1 VQKLHFLL
9 FFLLI
14 PFTLLAQ
21 KRTKITLVNSQHS
34 TVDLKSNISYLR
46 KPVFQQDNAILRCDS
61 AVFFEA
67 RNVFEAYNNVHI
79 NQADTVNIYSDRLT
93 YDGNTKMAHLSSNVR
108 LLDRTSVLTTNIL
121 DYNMNTKVGT
131 YVQGGKIVSKGAK
144 AENDVTV
151 TSKNGYYFANSRDA
165 YFRYDVVVVSPEV
178 RILSDTMRYNTLNSW
193 TYFYG
198 PTNIKG
204 KDDNLYTENGAY
216 NTKSEYAYF
225 GRKNLYTSGSK
236 SLKGDSL
243 YYDGIAGYGKA
254 VRNIVFSDTVDRTVL
269 YGQLGYYYK
278 ADERALV
285 TKNPYVGMGKD
296 SVKVN
301 DVLRPDTLWVGAD
314 TLETQMVLRQTL
326 KLIPRPVIKKD
337 NEIGSDAPE
346 NGEDPKA
353 ARKKRN
359 AEAQEA
365 ASGKAAGRKEEE
377 GSAEAGG
384 QGAGGKAEEAGA
396 AAGEKAGAVS
406 KATNTA
412 DSLSKVALSKVP
424 QGKVPQGKA
433 PKLKGKAAKAAAK
446 AAAAAKKLDAA
457 NPDLKNAVLAGNI
470 GLDSLKKI
478 AGADSTGVILN
489 AAADSLKKVAATG
502 NGLSKAAA
510 DSLKKVVAAGNGVS
524 KAAADSLK
532 KVASGITA
540 NANAKASATNAA
552 NSISKATSGAIK
564 AAAGTAKSTNNPA
577 SKTTTA
583 ASSTGIASAAN
594 GGKSAA
600 AKDTTKNKAAA
611 KPPVILDP
619 TDTVKVRAIKAYHN
633 VRVYKSNLQAKS
645 DSLFYNSADSTLR
658 WFKNPIMWGEGSQQ
672 TGDTIYLQMKNSKL
686 SSVQVL
692 QSAFSVNVEKDSA
705 HFNQVKGKV
714 MTGFFREGKIQSLYV
729 DGNAE
734 SIYFTKDDNNV
745 YKEMNQTVSSRLK
758 ITFKD
763 DEIADLVTI
772 KEAESA
778 ITPLSKLDEDVFLTG
793 FMWKPELRPLS
804 KRDITNP
811 KARKATPSKKP
822 VGPKI
827 EANANAEGAEKD
839 NKDPDAQPSDERKSD
854 AKNPKGTSAKGTT
867 ATGKSTNAAASEAE
881 KATSG
886 DGDVKRTDTKGKA
899 GSAAKSAAGVAK
911 SSVQD
916 TLPADKTAVSGTPAA
931 KPAAKPTSTTTKP
944 VTPAVKPAAT
954 TRKPTT
960 TAEKPTTTAKPAN
973 TSTGNSKSSEL
984 DTLKKKPVQ

>member
-1 VQKLHFLL
+1 MQKLHYLL
-9 FFLLI
+9 FFILL
-14 PFTLLAQ
+14 PFTVLAQ

-131 YVQGGKIVSKGAK
+131 YVQGGKIVSKDAK
-144 AENDVTV
+144 GGNEVTV
-151 TSKNGYYFANSRDA
+151 TSKNGYYFANTRDA

-178 RILSDTMRYNTLNSW
+178 KILSDTMRYNTLNNW

-225 GRKNLYTSGSK
+225 GKRNLYTSGSK

-296 SVKVN
+296 SVRVN
-301 DVLRPDTLWVGAD
+301 DVLRPDTLWLGAD

-326 KLIPRPVIKKD
+326 KLLPRPVVKKD
-337 NEIGSDAPE
+337 NEIGSDAVPE
-346 NGEDPKA
+346 GEDPKA
-353 ARKKRN
+353 ARRKRN
-359 AEAQEA
+359 AAAQ
-365 ASGKAAGRKEEE
+365 AGD
-377 GSAEAGG
+377 EAGN
-384 QGAGGKAEEAGA
+384 EAG
-396 AAGEKAGAVS
+396 
-406 KATNTA
+406 N
-412 DSLSKVALSKVP
+412 
-424 QGKVPQGKA
+424 A
-433 PKLKGKAAKAAAK
+433 P
-446 AAAAAKKLDAA
+446 
-457 NPDLKNAVLAGNI
+457 
-470 GLDSLKKI
+470 
-478 AGADSTGVILN
+478 ADSTGKQVTPRDSTLKTPVPKLADSVTN
-489 AAADSLKKVAATG
+489 KPPVKVADSVSKTVQPKRAAADSTARAKVTG
-502 NGLSKAAA
+502 AKTAAA
-510 DSLKKVVAAGNGVS
+510 A
-524 KAAADSLK
+524 
-532 KVASGITA
+532 
-540 NANAKASATNAA
+540 
-552 NSISKATSGAIK
+552 
-564 AAAGTAKSTNNPA
+564 
-577 SKTTTA
+577 
-583 ASSTGIASAAN
+583 
-594 GGKSAA
+594 
-600 AKDTTKNKAAA
+600 DTTKNKTPLKAA
-611 KPPVILDP
+611 PVLNP
-619 TDTVKVRAIKAYHN
+619 SDTVKVRTIKAYHN

-658 WFKNPIMWGEGSQQ
+658 WFHNPIMWGEGSQQ
-672 TGDTIYLQMKNSKL
+672 TGDTIYLQMRNSKL

-692 QSAFSVNVEKDSA
+692 QSAFAVNVEKDSA

-714 MTGFFREGKIQSLYV
+714 MTGFFKEGKIQTLYV

-734 SIYFTKDDNNV
+734 SIYFTKDDNV

-763 DEIADLVTI
+763 DEIADLLTI

-778 ITPLSKLDEDVFLTG
+778 ITPLSQLKEDVFLTG
-793 FMWKPELRPLS
+793 FIWKPELRPLS

-811 KARKATPSKKP
+811 KARKASSTAKKP
-822 VGPKI
+822 AGPKGK
-827 EANANAEGAEKD
+827 AGAATDK
-839 NKDPDAQPSDERKSD
+839 KDPDAE
-854 AKNPKGTSAKGTT
+854 
-867 ATGKSTNAAASEAE
+867 E
-881 KATSG
+881 SG
-886 DGDVKRTDTKGKA
+886 VKRTDTTVKANAAATARGNAAGSEDKQRDSAKRVSPNQTKATTTAKKA
-899 GSAAKSAAGVAK
+899 GKTGVKTDTTAIK
-911 SSVQD
+911 SSLKD
-916 TLPADKTAVSGTPAA
+916 TLPADKTAVSGSPVA
-931 KPAAKPTSTTTKP
+931 KP
-944 VTPAVKPAAT
+944 VVRPATGKKAAAT
-954 TRKPTT
+954 AQKSSAGSQQNSAAGKQKT
-960 TAEKPTTTAKPAN
+960 TA
-973 TSTGNSKSSEL
+973 
-984 DTLKKKPVQ
+984 DTLSKKPVK

>member
-1 VQKLHFLL
+1 MQKLHYLL

-377 GSAEAGG
+377 GSAEAAG
-384 QGAGGKAEEAGA
+384 QGSGGKAEEAGA
-396 AAGEKAGAVS
+396 GAETTASGAAAGTAGKSAAVS
-406 KATNTA
+406 QATNTA
-412 DSLSKVALSKVP
+412 DLLSKAALS
-424 QGKVPQGKA
+424 KVPQGKA

-457 NPDLKNAVLAGNI
+457 NPDLKNAVLAGDI

-478 AGADSTGVILN
+478 AGADSTGIILN
-489 AAADSLKKVAATG
+489 AAADSLKKVATTG
-502 NGLSKAAA
+502 NSLSKAAA
-510 DSLKKVVAAGNGVS
+510 DSLKKAT
-524 KAAADSLK
+524 
-532 KVASGITA
+532 SGITA
-540 NANAKASATNAA
+540 NANAKAAATNAA

-583 ASSTGIASAAN
+583 AASTGKASAAN

-822 VGPKI
+822 VGPKTKAG
-827 EANANAEGAEKD
+827 ANADGAEKD
-839 NKDPDAQPSDERKSD
+839 NKDPDAQQSDERKSD
-854 AKNPKGTSAKGTT
+854 PKNPKGTSAKGTKT
-867 ATGKSTNAAASEAE
+867 TGKSTNAAASEAE
-881 KATSG
+881 EATSG

-899 GSAAKSAAGVAK
+899 GSA
-911 SSVQD
+911 
-916 TLPADKTAVSGTPAA
+916 
-931 KPAAKPTSTTTKP
+931 
-944 VTPAVKPAAT
+944 VKPAAT

-960 TAEKPTTTAKPAN
+960 TTEKPTSTAKPAN
-973 TSTGNSKSSEL
+973 TSTGNSKSSAL

>member
-377 GSAEAGG
+377 GGAEAGG
-384 QGAGGKAEEAGA
+384 QGSDGKAEEAGA
-396 AAGEKAGAVS
+396 AGVSGAAGTGAGKAGAVS
-406 KATNTA
+406 QATNTA
-412 DSLSKVALSKVP
+412 DSLSKAAMSKVP
-424 QGKVPQGKA
+424 QGKV

-457 NPDLKNAVLAGNI
+457 NPDLKKAVSAGNI

-489 AAADSLKKVAATG
+489 AAADSLKKV
-502 NGLSKAAA
+502 
-510 DSLKKVVAAGNGVS
+510 VAAGNGVS

-532 KVASGITA
+532 KVVAAGNGLSKAAADSLKKVASGIKANANA
-540 NANAKASATNAA
+540 NANAKAAATNAA

-583 ASSTGIASAAN
+583 AASTGKASAAN

-714 MTGFFREGKIQSLYV
+714 MTGFFKEGKIQSLYV

-822 VGPKI
+822 VGPKTKAG
-827 EANANAEGAEKD
+827 ANADGAEKD
-839 NKDPDAQPSDERKSD
+839 NKYPDAQPSDERKSD
-854 AKNPKGTSAKGTT
+854 PKNPKGTSAKGTT
-867 ATGKSTNAAASEAE
+867 TAGKNTNAAASEAE
-881 KATSG
+881 ETTSG

-899 GSAAKSAAGVAK
+899 GSAAKSAA
-911 SSVQD
+911 
-916 TLPADKTAVSGTPAA
+916 TTP
-931 KPAAKPTSTTTKP
+931 
-944 VTPAVKPAAT
+944 
-954 TRKPTT
+954 KPTT

-973 TSTGNSKSSEL
+973 TSTGNSKSSAL

>member
-1 VQKLHFLL
+1 V
-9 FFLLI
+9 
-14 PFTLLAQ
+14 LAQ

-131 YVQGGKIVSKGAK
+131 YVQGGKIVSKDAK
-144 AENDVTV
+144 GGNEVTV
-151 TSKNGYYFANSRDA
+151 TSKNGYYFANTRDA

-178 RILSDTMRYNTLNSW
+178 KILSDTMRYNTLNNW

-225 GRKNLYTSGSK
+225 GKRNLYTSGSK

-296 SVKVN
+296 SVRVN
-301 DVLRPDTLWVGAD
+301 DVLRPDTLWLGAD

-326 KLIPRPVIKKD
+326 KLLPRPVVKKD
-337 NEIGSDAPE
+337 NEIGSDAVPE
-346 NGEDPKA
+346 GEDPKA
-353 ARKKRN
+353 ARRKRN
-359 AEAQEA
+359 AAAQ
-365 ASGKAAGRKEEE
+365 AGD
-377 GSAEAGG
+377 EAGNG
-384 QGAGGKAEEAGA
+384 
-396 AAGEKAGAVS
+396 
-406 KATNTA
+406 
-412 DSLSKVALSKVP
+412 P
-424 QGKVPQGKA
+424 
-433 PKLKGKAAKAAAK
+433 
-446 AAAAAKKLDAA
+446 
-457 NPDLKNAVLAGNI
+457 
-470 GLDSLKKI
+470 
-478 AGADSTGVILN
+478 ADSTGKQVTPRDSTLKTPLPKLADSVTN
-489 AAADSLKKVAATG
+489 KPPVKPADSVSKNVPPKLGTADSTATPKVSGATAKVAGAKTAAAT
-502 NGLSKAAA
+502 
-510 DSLKKVVAAGNGVS
+510 
-524 KAAADSLK
+524 
-532 KVASGITA
+532 
-540 NANAKASATNAA
+540 
-552 NSISKATSGAIK
+552 
-564 AAAGTAKSTNNPA
+564 
-577 SKTTTA
+577 
-583 ASSTGIASAAN
+583 
-594 GGKSAA
+594 
-600 AKDTTKNKAAA
+600 DTTKNKTPLKVA
-611 KPPVILDP
+611 PVLNP
-619 TDTVKVRAIKAYHN
+619 SDTVKVRTIKAYHN

-658 WFKNPIMWGEGSQQ
+658 WFHNPIMWGEGSQQ
-672 TGDTIYLQMKNSKL
+672 TGDTIYLQMRNSKL

-692 QSAFSVNVEKDSA
+692 QSAFAVNVEKDSA

-714 MTGFFREGKIQSLYV
+714 MTGFFKEGKIQTLYV

-734 SIYFTKDDNNV
+734 SIYFTKDDNV

-763 DEIADLVTI
+763 DEIADLLTI

-778 ITPLSKLDEDVFLTG
+778 ITPLSQLKEDVFLTG
-793 FMWKPELRPLS
+793 FIWKPELRPLS

-811 KARKATPSKKP
+811 RARKASSTAKKP
-822 VGPKI
+822 AGPKGK
-827 EANANAEGAEKD
+827 ADAATDK
-839 NKDPDAQPSDERKSD
+839 KDPDAE
-854 AKNPKGTSAKGTT
+854 
-867 ATGKSTNAAASEAE
+867 E
-881 KATSG
+881 SG
-886 DGDVKRTDTKGKA
+886 VKRTDTTVKANAAATARGNAAGSEDKQTDSTKRVSPNQTKATTTAEKA
-899 GSAAKSAAGVAK
+899 GNTGVKTDTTAIK
-911 SSVQD
+911 PSVKD
-916 TLPADKTAVSGTPAA
+916 TVPADKTAVSGTPAA
-931 KPAAKPTSTTTKP
+931 KPAAR
-944 VTPAVKPAAT
+944 PATGQKAAAT
-954 TRKPTT
+954 
-960 TAEKPTTTAKPAN
+960 AQ
-973 TSTGNSKSSEL
+973 KSSAGSQQNSAAGKQKTTP
-984 DTLKKKPVQ
+984 DTLSKKPVK

>member
-1 VQKLHFLL
+1 MQKLHFLL

-365 ASGKAAGRKEEE
+365 ASGKASGRKEEE

-384 QGAGGKAEEAGA
+384 QGSGRKAEEAGA
-396 AAGEKAGAVS
+396 GAETTASGAAAGTAGKSAAVS
-406 KATNTA
+406 QATNTA
-412 DSLSKVALSKVP
+412 DSLSKAALS
-424 QGKVPQGKA
+424 KVPQGKA
-433 PKLKGKAAKAAAK
+433 PKLKGKAARAAAK

-457 NPDLKNAVLAGNI
+457 NPDLKKAVSAGNI

-489 AAADSLKKVAATG
+489 AAADSLKKVAA
-502 NGLSKAAA
+502 
-510 DSLKKVVAAGNGVS
+510 AGNGVS

-540 NANAKASATNAA
+540 NANAKAAATNAA

-564 AAAGTAKSTNNPA
+564 AAAGTAKSTNNPT
-577 SKTTTA
+577 SKTINAA
-583 ASSTGIASAAN
+583 ASTDKASAAN
-594 GGKSAA
+594 GEKSAA

-763 DEIADLVTI
+763 DEISDLVTI

-822 VGPKI
+822 VGPKTKAG
-827 EANANAEGAEKD
+827 ANADGAEKD
-839 NKDPDAQPSDERKSD
+839 NKDPDAQQSDERKSD
-854 AKNPKGTSAKGTT
+854 PKNPKGTSAKGTT
-867 ATGKSTNAAASEAE
+867 TAEKNTNAAASEAE
-881 KATSG
+881 ETTSG

-899 GSAAKSAAGVAK
+899 GSAAKSAA
-911 SSVQD
+911 
-916 TLPADKTAVSGTPAA
+916 TTP
-931 KPAAKPTSTTTKP
+931 
-944 VTPAVKPAAT
+944 
-954 TRKPTT
+954 KPTT

-973 TSTGNSKSSEL
+973 TSTGNSKSSAL

>member
-1 VQKLHFLL
+1 M
-9 FFLLI
+9 
-14 PFTLLAQ
+14 LAQ

-61 AVFFEA
+61 AVFYEA

-131 YVQGGKIVSKGAK
+131 YVQGGKIVSKDSKGGS
-144 AENDVTV
+144 DVTV
-151 TSKNGYYFANSRDA
+151 TSKNGYYFANTRDA

-178 RILSDTMRYNTLNSW
+178 KILSDTMRYNTLNNW

-225 GRKNLYTSGSK
+225 GKRNLYTSGSK

-301 DVLRPDTLWVGAD
+301 DVLRPDTLWLGAD
-314 TLETQMVLRQTL
+314 TLETQMVLRHTL
-326 KLIPRPVIKKD
+326 KLIPRPVVKKD
-337 NEIGSDAPE
+337 NEIGSDAVPE
-346 NGEDPKA
+346 GEDPKA
-353 ARKKRN
+353 ARRKRN
-359 AEAQEA
+359 AAAQ
-365 ASGKAAGRKEEE
+365 AAGN
-377 GSAEAGG
+377 EADP
-384 QGAGGKAEEAGA
+384 EA
-396 AAGEKAGAVS
+396 AAGAEGAEGARKEQEGAKQETDLPPDSTAKAMAPPDSTLKNISPKTLPPKAGQVDSAAKRKPDL
-406 KATNTA
+406 KATNTNQRA
-412 DSLSKVALSKVP
+412 LDS
-424 QGKVPQGKA
+424 
-433 PKLKGKAAKAAAK
+433 AAKM
-446 AAAAAKKLDAA
+446 
-457 NPDLKNAVLAGNI
+457 
-470 GLDSLKKI
+470 
-478 AGADSTGVILN
+478 
-489 AAADSLKKVAATG
+489 
-502 NGLSKAAA
+502 
-510 DSLKKVVAAGNGVS
+510 
-524 KAAADSLK
+524 
-532 KVASGITA
+532 
-540 NANAKASATNAA
+540 
-552 NSISKATSGAIK
+552 
-564 AAAGTAKSTNNPA
+564 
-577 SKTTTA
+577 
-583 ASSTGIASAAN
+583 
-594 GGKSAA
+594 
-600 AKDTTKNKAAA
+600 A
-611 KPPVILDP
+611 KPQATIPS
-619 TDTVKVRAIKAYHN
+619 DTVKVRTIKAYHN

-658 WFKNPIMWGEGSQQ
+658 WFHNPIMWGEGSQQ
-672 TGDTIYLQMKNSKL
+672 TGDTIYLQMRNSKL

-692 QSAFSVNVEKDSA
+692 QSAFAVNVEKDTA

-714 MTGFFREGKIQSLYV
+714 MTGFFKEGKIQTLYV

-734 SIYFTKDDNNV
+734 SIYFTKDENV

-763 DEIADLVTI
+763 DEIADLLTI

-778 ITPLSKLDEDVFLTG
+778 ITPLSQLKEDVFLTG
-793 FMWKPELRPLS
+793 FIWKPELRPLS

-811 KARKATPSKKP
+811 KARKVPSNAKRPAAPKKKATTDQ
-822 VGPKI
+822 
-827 EANANAEGAEKD
+827 EDTDTAESGEPRTETK
-839 NKDPDAQPSDERKSD
+839 
-854 AKNPKGTSAKGTT
+854 AKAGTT
-867 ATGKSTNAAASEAE
+867 NGTDKPKAKAGAQADSTA
-881 KATSG
+881 
-886 DGDVKRTDTKGKA
+886 VKRIA
-899 GSAAKSAAGVAK
+899 
-911 SSVQD
+911 QD
-916 TLPADKTAVSGTPAA
+916 TLTVDKTAVSGKPVP
-931 KPAAKPTSTTTKP
+931 KPAASQKG
-944 VTPAVKPAAT
+944 AAT
-954 TRKPTT
+954 GQQKK
-960 TAEKPTTTAKPAN
+960 TA
-973 TSTGNSKSSEL
+973 
-984 DTLKKKPVQ
+984 DTLTKKPLK

>member
-1 VQKLHFLL
+1 MQKLHFLL

-365 ASGKAAGRKEEE
+365 ASGKASGRKEEE

-384 QGAGGKAEEAGA
+384 QGSGRKAEEAGA
-396 AAGEKAGAVS
+396 GAETTASGAAAGTAGKSAAVS
-406 KATNTA
+406 QATNTA
-412 DSLSKVALSKVP
+412 DSLSKAALS
-424 QGKVPQGKA
+424 KVPQGKA
-433 PKLKGKAAKAAAK
+433 PKLKGKAARAAAK

-457 NPDLKNAVLAGNI
+457 NPDLKKAVSAGNI

-489 AAADSLKKVAATG
+489 AAADSLKKVAA
-502 NGLSKAAA
+502 
-510 DSLKKVVAAGNGVS
+510 AGNGVS

-540 NANAKASATNAA
+540 NANAKAAATNAA

-564 AAAGTAKSTNNPA
+564 AAAGTAKSTNNPT
-577 SKTTTA
+577 SKTINAA
-583 ASSTGIASAAN
+583 ASTDKASAAN
-594 GGKSAA
+594 GEKSAA

-763 DEIADLVTI
+763 DEISDLVTI

-822 VGPKI
+822 VGPKTKAG
-827 EANANAEGAEKD
+827 ANADGAEKD
-839 NKDPDAQPSDERKSD
+839 NKDPDAQQSDERKSD
-854 AKNPKGTSAKGTT
+854 PKNPKGTSAKGTT
-867 ATGKSTNAAASEAE
+867 TAGKNTNAAASEAE
-881 KATSG
+881 ETTSG

-899 GSAAKSAAGVAK
+899 GSAAKSAA
-911 SSVQD
+911 
-916 TLPADKTAVSGTPAA
+916 TTP
-931 KPAAKPTSTTTKP
+931 
-944 VTPAVKPAAT
+944 
-954 TRKPTT
+954 KPTT

-973 TSTGNSKSSEL
+973 TSTGNSKSSAL

>member
-1 VQKLHFLL
+1 M
-9 FFLLI
+9 
-14 PFTLLAQ
+14 LAQ

-34 TVDLKSNISYLR
+34 TVDLKANISYLR

-131 YVQGGKIVSKGAK
+131 YVQGGKIVSKDAK
-144 AENDVTV
+144 GGNEVTV

-178 RILSDTMRYNTLNSW
+178 KILSDTMRYNTLNNW

-225 GRKNLYTSGSK
+225 GKRNLYTSGSK

-243 YYDGIAGYGKA
+243 YYDGVAGYGKA

-301 DVLRPDTLWVGAD
+301 DVLRPDTLWLGAD

-326 KLIPRPVIKKD
+326 KLLPRPVVKKD
-337 NEIGSDAPE
+337 NEIGSDAAPE
-346 NGEDPKA
+346 GEDPKE
-353 ARKKRN
+353 ARRKRN
-359 AEAQEA
+359 AAAQAGATGAGATGAGAGSGAEGGAGSGAGAGAGAGGAEAKVEA
-365 ASGKAAGRKEEE
+365 TTATGVKEAEQKVEAPDKQKGKNKDKKRRRKAEIPRDSTGKPVMAGDSLGQTLPVKVADSISNALTPKAKTVDSITKAVDTTARTAGAKAKTAGTVAAPASGNAKALGNAKAAGNVKAVD
-377 GSAEAGG
+377 SKAKAGDL
-384 QGAGGKAEEAGA
+384 KAGA
-396 AAGEKAGAVS
+396 AKS
-406 KATNTA
+406 
-412 DSLSKVALSKVP
+412 
-424 QGKVPQGKA
+424 
-433 PKLKGKAAKAAAK
+433 
-446 AAAAAKKLDAA
+446 
-457 NPDLKNAVLAGNI
+457 
-470 GLDSLKKI
+470 
-478 AGADSTGVILN
+478 
-489 AAADSLKKVAATG
+489 AAADS
-502 NGLSKAAA
+502 
-510 DSLKKVVAAGNGVS
+510 
-524 KAAADSLK
+524 
-532 KVASGITA
+532 
-540 NANAKASATNAA
+540 
-552 NSISKATSGAIK
+552 
-564 AAAGTAKSTNNPA
+564 
-577 SKTTTA
+577 
-583 ASSTGIASAAN
+583 
-594 GGKSAA
+594 
-600 AKDTTKNKAAA
+600 TKNKPLV
-611 KPPVILDP
+611 KPAPVLDP
-619 TDTVKVRAIKAYHN
+619 TDTVKVRSIKAYHN

-658 WFKNPIMWGEGSQQ
+658 WFHNPVMWGEGSQQ
-672 TGDTIYLQMKNSKL
+672 TGDTIYLQMRNSKL

-692 QSAFSVNVEKDSA
+692 QSAFAVNVEKDTA

-714 MTGFFREGKIQSLYV
+714 MTGFFKEGKIQTLYV

-734 SIYFTKDDNNV
+734 SIYFTKDSSA

-763 DEIADLVTI
+763 DEIADLLTI

-778 ITPLSKLDEDVFLTG
+778 ITPLSQLKEDVFLTG
-793 FMWKPELRPLS
+793 FIWKPELRPLS

-811 KARKATPSKKP
+811 KARKISSNAKRPA
-822 VGPKI
+822 VPK
-827 EANANAEGAEKD
+827 
-839 NKDPDAQPSDERKSD
+839 
-854 AKNPKGTSAKGTT
+854 AKTGT
-867 ATGKSTNAAASEAE
+867 ATDKQDAE
-881 KATSG
+881 ESG
-886 DGDVKRTDTKGKA
+886 VKRTDTK
-899 GSAAKSAAGVAK
+899 SAAAAGDTKDAGAAKAEGSGEKQTDSAATK
-911 SSVQD
+911 RSVKD
-916 TLPADKTAVSGTPAA
+916 TLPADKTAVSGSPVGTPKKTSPAA
-931 KPAAKPTSTTTKP
+931 NQQKL
-944 VTPAVKPAAT
+944 
-954 TRKPTT
+954 
-960 TAEKPTTTAKPAN
+960 TA
-973 TSTGNSKSSEL
+973 
-984 DTLKKKPVQ
+984 DTLAKKPVK

>member
-178 RILSDTMRYNTLNSW
+178 RILSDTMRYNMLNSW

-377 GSAEAGG
+377 SSAEAAG
-384 QGAGGKAEEAGA
+384 QGSDGKAEEAGA
-396 AAGEKAGAVS
+396 AGVSGAAGTGAGKAGAVS
-406 KATNTA
+406 QATSPA
-412 DSLSKVALSKVP
+412 DSLSKDALS
-424 QGKVPQGKA
+424 KVPQGKA
-433 PKLKGKAAKAAAK
+433 PKLKGKAARAAAK

-457 NPDLKNAVLAGNI
+457 NPDLKNAVLAGDI

-489 AAADSLKKVAATG
+489 AAADSFKKVAATG

-510 DSLKKVVAAGNGVS
+510 DSLKKVAAAGNGLS
-524 KAAADSLK
+524 KAAADSLE

-540 NANAKASATNAA
+540 NANAKAAATNAA

-583 ASSTGIASAAN
+583 AASTGKAAAAN

-600 AKDTTKNKAAA
+600 AKDTTKTKAAA

-822 VGPKI
+822 VGPKTKAG
-827 EANANAEGAEKD
+827 ANADGAEKD

-854 AKNPKGTSAKGTT
+854 PKNPKGTSAKGTT
-867 ATGKSTNAAASEAE
+867 TAGKSTNAAASEAE
-881 KATSG
+881 EATSE

-899 GSAAKSAAGVAK
+899 GSAAKSAA
-911 SSVQD
+911 
-916 TLPADKTAVSGTPAA
+916 TTP
-931 KPAAKPTSTTTKP
+931 
-944 VTPAVKPAAT
+944 
-954 TRKPTT
+954 KPTT

-973 TSTGNSKSSEL
+973 TSTSNSKSNVL

>member
-1 VQKLHFLL
+1 MQKLHFLL

-178 RILSDTMRYNTLNSW
+178 RILPDTMRYNTLNSW

-326 KLIPRPVIKKD
+326 KLIPRPVVKKD

-377 GSAEAGG
+377 GSAEAAG
-384 QGAGGKAEEAGA
+384 QGSGGKAEEAGNSGVSG
-396 AAGEKAGAVS
+396 AAGTGAGKAGAVS
-406 KATNTA
+406 QATSPA
-412 DSLSKVALSKVP
+412 DSLSKAAISKVP
-424 QGKVPQGKA
+424 QGKV

-457 NPDLKNAVLAGNI
+457 NPDLKNAVLAGNV

-478 AGADSTGVILN
+478 AGSDSTGVILN
-489 AAADSLKKVAATG
+489 AAADSLKKVATTG
-502 NGLSKAAA
+502 NALSKAAT
-510 DSLKKVVAAGNGVS
+510 DSLKKA
-524 KAAADSLK
+524 
-532 KVASGITA
+532 ASGITA
-540 NANAKASATNAA
+540 NANAKAAATNAA

-564 AAAGTAKSTNNPA
+564 AATGTAKSTNNPA
-577 SKTTTA
+577 SKTINAA
-583 ASSTGIASAAN
+583 ASTGKASAAN

-600 AKDTTKNKAAA
+600 AKDTTKTKAAA

-811 KARKATPSKKP
+811 KARKARPSKKP
-822 VGPKI
+822 VGPKAKAD
-827 EANANAEGAEKD
+827 ANADGAEKD
-839 NKDPDAQPSDERKSD
+839 NKDPDAQQSDERKSD
-854 AKNPKGTSAKGTT
+854 PKNPKGTSAKGTKT
-867 ATGKSTNAAASEAE
+867 TGKSTNAAASEAE
-881 KATSG
+881 EATSG

-899 GSAAKSAAGVAK
+899 GSA
-911 SSVQD
+911 
-916 TLPADKTAVSGTPAA
+916 
-931 KPAAKPTSTTTKP
+931 
-944 VTPAVKPAAT
+944 VKPAAT

-960 TAEKPTTTAKPAN
+960 TTEKPTSTAKPAN
-973 TSTGNSKSSEL
+973 TSTGNSKSSAL

>member
-1 VQKLHFLL
+1 MQKLHYLL
-9 FFLLI
+9 FFILL
-14 PFTLLAQ
+14 PFTVLAQ

-34 TVDLKSNISYLR
+34 TVDLKASISYLR

-131 YVQGGKIVSKGAK
+131 YVQGGKIVSKDAK
-144 AENDVTV
+144 GGNEVTV
-151 TSKNGYYFANSRDA
+151 TSKNGYYFANTRDA

-178 RILSDTMRYNTLNSW
+178 KILSDTMRYNTLNNW

-225 GRKNLYTSGSK
+225 GKRNLYTSGSK

-296 SVKVN
+296 SVRVN
-301 DVLRPDTLWVGAD
+301 DVLRPDTLWLGAD

-326 KLIPRPVIKKD
+326 KLLPRPVVKKD
-337 NEIGSDAPE
+337 NEIGSDAVPE
-346 NGEDPKA
+346 GEDPKA
-353 ARKKRN
+353 ARRKRN
-359 AEAQEA
+359 AAAQ
-365 ASGKAAGRKEEE
+365 AGNGE
-377 GSAEAGG
+377 GNEAGN
-384 QGAGGKAEEAGA
+384 APPDSTGKQVTPRDSTLKTPVPKPADSVRNKPPVKPADS
-396 AAGEKAGAVS
+396 VS
-406 KATNTA
+406 KTVPRKLGTA
-412 DSLSKVALSKVP
+412 DSTATDSVGKTVAQKLGTTDSTASAKVTGAR
-424 QGKVPQGKA
+424 
-433 PKLKGKAAKAAAK
+433 AKITGAK
-446 AAAAAKKLDAA
+446 TAAAA
-457 NPDLKNAVLAGNI
+457 
-470 GLDSLKKI
+470 
-478 AGADSTGVILN
+478 
-489 AAADSLKKVAATG
+489 
-502 NGLSKAAA
+502 
-510 DSLKKVVAAGNGVS
+510 
-524 KAAADSLK
+524 
-532 KVASGITA
+532 
-540 NANAKASATNAA
+540 
-552 NSISKATSGAIK
+552 
-564 AAAGTAKSTNNPA
+564 
-577 SKTTTA
+577 
-583 ASSTGIASAAN
+583 
-594 GGKSAA
+594 
-600 AKDTTKNKAAA
+600 DTTKNKTPLKAA
-611 KPPVILDP
+611 PVLNP
-619 TDTVKVRAIKAYHN
+619 SDTVKVRTIKAYHN

-658 WFKNPIMWGEGSQQ
+658 WFHNPIMWGEGSQQ
-672 TGDTIYLQMKNSKL
+672 TGDTIYLQMRNSKL

-692 QSAFSVNVEKDSA
+692 QSAFAVNVEKDSA

-714 MTGFFREGKIQSLYV
+714 MTGFFKEGKIQTLYV

-734 SIYFTKDDNNV
+734 SIYFTKDDNV

-763 DEIADLVTI
+763 DEIADLLTI

-778 ITPLSKLDEDVFLTG
+778 ITPLSQLKEDVFLTG
-793 FMWKPELRPLS
+793 FIWKPELRPLS

-811 KARKATPSKKP
+811 KARKAASTAKKP
-822 VGPKI
+822 AGPKGK
-827 EANANAEGAEKD
+827 AAAAPDKN
-839 NKDPDAQPSDERKSD
+839 DPDAE
-854 AKNPKGTSAKGTT
+854 
-867 ATGKSTNAAASEAE
+867 E
-881 KATSG
+881 SG
-886 DGDVKRTDTKGKA
+886 VKRTDTTVKANAAAAARGNAA
-899 GSAAKSAAGVAK
+899 GSEEKQRDSTKRLSPNQTKAAATADKSGLQTDTTAIK
-911 SSVQD
+911 RSVKD
-916 TLPADKTAVSGTPAA
+916 TLPADKTAVSGSPAA
-931 KPAAKPTSTTTKP
+931 KPAAR
-944 VTPAVKPAAT
+944 PATGQKAPAAAQ
-954 TRKPTT
+954 KGSASGQQKGAAVGQQNSAAGKQK
-960 TAEKPTTTAKPAN
+960 TAA
-973 TSTGNSKSSEL
+973 
-984 DTLKKKPVQ
+984 DTLSKKPVK

>member
-1 VQKLHFLL
+1 MQKLHYLL

-14 PFTLLAQ
+14 PFTLQAQ

-131 YVQGGKIVSKGAK
+131 YVQGGKIVSKGSTPA
-144 AENDVTV
+144 NDVTV

-254 VRNIVFSDTVDRTVL
+254 VRNIVFSDTIDRTVL

-296 SVKVN
+296 SVRVN
-301 DVLRPDTLWVGAD
+301 DVLRPDTLWLGAD

-346 NGEDPKA
+346 NGDDPKA

-365 ASGKAAGRKEEE
+365 AAGKAPGRKEEE
-377 GSAEAGG
+377 SAA
-384 QGAGGKAEEAGA
+384 AGGKAEGTKEAGREAETSAEGA
-396 AAGEKAGAVS
+396 AARKQAQAGATGQAGGD
-406 KATNTA
+406 ATRQATYA
-412 DSLSKVALSKVP
+412 KDSLGRDSVGRNAV
-424 QGKVPQGKA
+424 GKA
-433 PKLKGKAAKAAAK
+433 PPGKETKLKGRAAKAAAK
-446 AAAAAKKLDAA
+446 AAAAAKKLEAS
-457 NPDLKNAVLAGNI
+457 NPNLRDSVLTAGKL
-470 GLDSLKKI
+470 GLDSLKQI
-478 AGADSTGVILN
+478 ATSDSNAKVLN
-489 AAADSLKKVAATG
+489 ATADSLKKVITG
-502 NGLSKAAA
+502 STGKALSKAAA
-510 DSLKKVVAAGNGVS
+510 DSLKKVISGSTANGV
-524 KAAADSLK
+524 
-532 KVASGITA
+532 
-540 NANAKASATNAA
+540 AKAGAIGATNGVA
-552 NSISKATSGAIK
+552 KATSSAIK
-564 AAAGTAKSTNNPA
+564 AAAG
-577 SKTTTA
+577 
-583 ASSTGIASAAN
+583 
-594 GGKSAA
+594 A
-600 AKDTTKNKAAA
+600 AKGSNKATDKTLNAAGNAVKMASGRDTTKNKTGV

-619 TDTVKVRAIKAYHN
+619 SDTVKVRAIKAYHN
-633 VRVYKSNLQAKS
+633 VRVYKSNLQATS

-658 WFKNPIMWGEGSQQ
+658 WFKNPILWGEGSQQ

-734 SIYFTKDDNNV
+734 SIYFTKDDNNI

-778 ITPLSKLDEDVFLTG
+778 ITPLSKLKEDVFLTG

-811 KARKATPSKKP
+811 KARKRTPAKKP
-822 VGPKI
+822 VGPKSK
-827 EANANAEGAEKD
+827 ADAASD
-839 NKDPDAQPSDERKSD
+839 QKDPDAKE
-854 AKNPKGTSAKGTT
+854 T
-867 ATGKSTNAAASEAE
+867 
-881 KATSG
+881 
-886 DGDVKRTDTKGKA
+886 DVKRTDTK
-899 GSAAKSAAGVAK
+899 AKAAGAVTGTATSSGTGGKTPEKPTGSSSTTKSDITTSK
-911 SSVQD
+911 SSVKD
-916 TLPADKTAVSGTPAA
+916 TLPADKTAVSGTPAVKPSAAAPVKPTPIKSTTTSA
-931 KPAAKPTSTTTKP
+931 KPA
-944 VTPAVKPAAT
+944 
-954 TRKPTT
+954 T
-960 TAEKPTTTAKPAN
+960 TATNTEK
-973 TSTGNSKSSEL
+973 KSAI

>member
-1 VQKLHFLL
+1 MQKLHFLL

-326 KLIPRPVIKKD
+326 KLIPRPVVKKD

-377 GSAEAGG
+377 GSAEAAG
-384 QGAGGKAEEAGA
+384 QGSGGKAEEAGA
-396 AAGEKAGAVS
+396 AGVFGAAGKSGAQAGAAGTGAGKAGAVS
-406 KATNTA
+406 QATNTA
-412 DSLSKVALSKVP
+412 DSLSKAAISKVP
-424 QGKVPQGKA
+424 QGKV

-457 NPDLKNAVLAGNI
+457 NPDLKNAVLAGDI

-510 DSLKKVVAAGNGVS
+510 DSLKKA
-524 KAAADSLK
+524 
-532 KVASGITA
+532 ASGITA
-540 NANAKASATNAA
+540 NANAKAAATNAA

-564 AAAGTAKSTNNPA
+564 AAAGTTKSTNNAA
-577 SKTTTA
+577 SKTINAA
-583 ASSTGIASAAN
+583 ASTGKASAAN

-758 ITFKD
+758 LTFKD

-822 VGPKI
+822 VGPKTK
-827 EANANAEGAEKD
+827 ANANADGPEKD

-854 AKNPKGTSAKGTT
+854 AKNPKGTSAKGTSAKGTT

-881 KATSG
+881 EATSG

-899 GSAAKSAAGVAK
+899 GSAAKSAA
-911 SSVQD
+911 
-916 TLPADKTAVSGTPAA
+916 TTP
-931 KPAAKPTSTTTKP
+931 
-944 VTPAVKPAAT
+944 
-954 TRKPTT
+954 KPTT

-973 TSTGNSKSSEL
+973 TSTGNSKSSVL
-984 DTLKKKPVQ
+984 DTLKKKPAQ

>member
-1 VQKLHFLL
+1 VHKLHYLL
-9 FFLLI
+9 FLLLI

-131 YVQGGKIVSKGAK
+131 YVQGGKIVSKGSTEA
-144 AENDVTV
+144 NDVTV

-165 YFRYDVVVVSPEV
+165 YFRYNVVVLTPEV
-178 RILSDTMRYNTLNSW
+178 KILSDTMRYNTLNSW

-225 GRKNLYTSGSK
+225 GKKNLYTSGSK

-254 VRNIVFSDTVDRTVL
+254 VRNIVFSDTIDRTVL

-296 SVKVN
+296 SVRVN
-301 DVLRPDTLWVGAD
+301 DVLRPDTLWLGAD

-346 NGEDPKA
+346 DGEDPKA

-359 AEAQEA
+359 TAAQETPA
-365 ASGKAAGRKEEE
+365 GKAVSRKEEE
-377 GSAEAGG
+377 GIKAEGAKPEAGAE
-384 QGAGGKAEEAGA
+384 GAAARKQEQADSTGKVASATGKAPPGKAEDVKATSAKESRKAKRKKA
-396 AAGEKAGAVS
+396 KDAGEKAIQGAGVDAMA
-406 KATNTA
+406 KVA
-412 DSLSKVALSKVP
+412 DSVGTA
-424 QGKVPQGKA
+424 G
-433 PKLKGKAAKAAAK
+433 LKDAAAK
-446 AAAAAKKLDAA
+446 ILDSVGRGSKL
-457 NPDLKNAVLAGNI
+457 
-470 GLDSLKKI
+470 GLDSLKQI
-478 AGADSTGVILN
+478 SPADAGAKIEKATSDGLKKAVSGNAKT
-489 AAADSLKKVAATG
+489 AAAKVANSTAG
-502 NGLSKAAA
+502 AV
-510 DSLKKVVAAGNGVS
+510 KK
-524 KAAADSLK
+524 
-532 KVASGITA
+532 
-540 NANAKASATNAA
+540 ATNAA
-552 NSISKATSGAIK
+552 GSALKA
-564 AAAGTAKSTNNPA
+564 
-577 SKTTTA
+577 
-583 ASSTGIASAAN
+583 
-594 GGKSAA
+594 AA
-600 AKDTTKNKAAA
+600 AKDTTKNKTAV

-619 TDTVKVRAIKAYHN
+619 SDTVKVRTIKAYHN
-633 VRVYKSNLQAKS
+633 VRVYKSNLQAIS

-672 TGDTIYLQMKNSKL
+672 TGDTIYLQMRNSKL

-714 MTGFFREGKIQSLYV
+714 MTGFFKEGKIQSLYV

-763 DEIADLVTI
+763 DEIADLLTI

-778 ITPLSKLDEDVFLTG
+778 ITPLSKLNEDVFLTG

-811 KARKATPSKKP
+811 KARKRTPAKKP
-822 VGPKI
+822 VGPKSK
-827 EANANAEGAEKD
+827 ADAALDK
-839 NKDPDAQPSDERKSD
+839 KDPDAKES
-854 AKNPKGTSAKGTT
+854 
-867 ATGKSTNAAASEAE
+867 
-881 KATSG
+881 
-886 DGDVKRTDTKGKA
+886 DVKRSDTKGKSSGGGT
-899 GSAAKSAAGVAK
+899 GSKAPPKTTAASATMKSDLAAPK

-916 TLPADKTAVSGTPAA
+916 TVPADKTAVSGTPALKPSA
-931 KPAAKPTSTTTKP
+931 KPASA
-944 VTPAVKPAAT
+944 
-954 TRKPTT
+954 
-960 TAEKPTTTAKPAN
+960 TAKPST
-973 TSTGNSKSSEL
+973 TSTGTEKNIAI
-984 DTLKKKPVQ
+984 DTLKKKPIQ

>member
-1 VQKLHFLL
+1 MQKLHYLL

-131 YVQGGKIVSKGAK
+131 YVQGGKIVSKGSTEA
-144 AENDVTV
+144 NDVTV

-165 YFRYDVVVVSPEV
+165 YFRYNVVVLTPEV
-178 RILSDTMRYNTLNSW
+178 KILSDTMRYNTLNSW

-225 GRKNLYTSGSK
+225 GKKNLYTSGSK

-301 DVLRPDTLWVGAD
+301 DVLRPDTLWLGAD

-337 NEIGSDAPE
+337 NEIGSDVPE
-346 NGEDPKA
+346 DGEDPKA

-359 AEAQEA
+359 AAAQEA
-365 ASGKAAGRKEEE
+365 AAGKAGGRKEEE
-377 GSAEAGG
+377 GANAEGAKAEAGAG
-384 QGAGGKAEEAGA
+384 GAAARKQEQADSTGKVPGTTEKVASATGKATSAVDSVGKAPPGKAEDVKATSAKESRKARRKKA
-396 AAGEKAGAVS
+396 KDAGEKAIQGAVVD
-406 KATNTA
+406 AM
-412 DSLSKVALSKVP
+412 SKVADSA
-424 QGKVPQGKA
+424 GTAG
-433 PKLKGKAAKAAAK
+433 LKDAAAK
-446 AAAAAKKLDAA
+446 LLDSVGEEGK
-457 NPDLKNAVLAGNI
+457 P
-470 GLDSLKKI
+470 GLDSLKQI
-478 AGADSTGVILN
+478 SPAD
-489 AAADSLKKVAATG
+489 AAAK
-502 NGLSKAAA
+502 
-510 DSLKKVVAAGNGVS
+510 
-524 KAAADSLK
+524 
-532 KVASGITA
+532 
-540 NANAKASATNAA
+540 
-552 NSISKATSGAIK
+552 ISKATSDGLK
-564 AAAGTAKSTNNPA
+564 KVVSGDAATAKVANSTAGAAKKTPNTAGSA
-577 SKTTTA
+577 SKA
-583 ASSTGIASAAN
+583 
-594 GGKSAA
+594 AA
-600 AKDTTKNKAAA
+600 AKDTTKNKTAV

-619 TDTVKVRAIKAYHN
+619 SDTVKVRTIKAYHN
-633 VRVYKSNLQAKS
+633 VRVYKSNLQAIS

-672 TGDTIYLQMKNSKL
+672 TGDTIYLQMRNSKL

-692 QSAFSVNVEKDSA
+692 QSAFAVNVEKDSA

-714 MTGFFREGKIQSLYV
+714 MTGFFKEGKIQSLYV

-763 DEIADLVTI
+763 DEIADLLTI

-778 ITPLSKLDEDVFLTG
+778 ITPLSKLNEDVFLTG

-811 KARKATPSKKP
+811 KARKRTPAKKP
-822 VGPKI
+822 VGPKSK
-827 EANANAEGAEKD
+827 ADAELDK
-839 NKDPDAQPSDERKSD
+839 KDPDAKESDVKRSD
-854 AKNPKGTSAKGTT
+854 AKGKAAGAGTGSKAPAKTT
-867 ATGKSTNAAASEAE
+867 APSATMKADTTAGATDKKVPSAAS
-881 KATSG
+881 KS
-886 DGDVKRTDTKGKA
+886 DL
-899 GSAAKSAAGVAK
+899 SAPK

-916 TLPADKTAVSGTPAA
+916 TVPADKTAVSGTPALKPSANPASSSSA
-931 KPAAKPTSTTTKP
+931 KPAATPTQSS
-944 VTPAVKPAAT
+944 
-954 TRKPTT
+954 
-960 TAEKPTTTAKPAN
+960 AKPATTTTGDAKKN
-973 TSTGNSKSSEL
+973 TI
-984 DTLKKKPVQ
+984 DTLKKKPVE